1 MNDVGQLGDIWRI
14 HYWKDPDDHDAGI
27 KSFTYMLLG
36 NYMTSIQDDPTG
48 DSQTAYQAIEIETG
62 IDNSL
67 IYASD
72 LSVHTRTHYFQDYI
86 VFAEK
91 LA

>member
-1 MNDVGQLGDIWRI
+1 MNDVAQLGDIWRI
-14 HYWKDPDDHDAGI
+14 HYWKNPDNHDAGI
-27 KSFTYMLLG
+27 KTYTYLLLAEYTCPPE
-36 NYMTSIQDDPTG
+36 NISEYDEA
-48 DSQTAYQAIEIETG
+48 AYEAIEIETG

-67 IYASD
+67 IYTSD
-72 LSVHTRTHYFQDYI
+72 LYMQTRTHHFQEYI

>member
-1 MNDVGQLGDIWRI
+1 MNDVAQLGDIWRI
-14 HYWKDPDDHDAGI
+14 HYWKDPDNHDAGI
-27 KSFTYMLLG
+27 KAYTYLFLAVYIHD
-36 NYMTSIQDDPTG
+36 NDPYVDKEG
-48 DSQTAYQAIEIETG
+48 AYEAIEIETG

-67 IYASD
+67 IYTSD
-72 LSVHTRTHYFQDYI
+72 LNLKTRTQHFQDYI

>member
-14 HYWKDPDDHDAGI
+14 HYWKDPDDHEAGI
-27 KSFTYMLLG
+27 KAFTYIFLG
-36 NYMTSIQDDPTG
+36 HYSI
-48 DSQTAYQAIEIETG
+48 SNNETAYRAIEIETG

-67 IYASD
+67 IYADD
-72 LSVHTRTHYFQDYI
+72 LNCKTRTQYYHDYI